1 MQVND
6 WLKKIT
12 GQQLANIGAGTI
24 CLAAV
29 PLLMAS
35 QEWDDHDRSKKQMAR
50 DLAKSYL
57 ESCAPNA
64 ILFSFGDN
72 DTYPLWYA
80 QEVEG
85 IRKDVRVIN
94 YSLLGIDWYI
104 NQLRYKVNN
113 SDSIDVIWAPEQIEG
128 GKRDYIRYFDRPG
141 LSDANKYFDL
151 YSLMHDFIG
160 SEEPEMQLEMQ
171 DGSRMNYYPVKKVSV
186 PVDTNFVRKNGT
198 VEPNDILTNEI
209 RFDIPK
215 DILMKNDLT
224 VLNIIA
230 ANKWKRPIYFTSSFG
245 ELGFSQYLRAEGQC
259 HRLVPV
265 ADPDKINSRASYE
278 VIKNKFAF
286 GNANIPGVY
295 FDEENRRHLLGLR
308 QTVAETAGAL
318 VTEGQNEKAK
328 ELLNLLDKNMLAE
341 NMPYGLLS
349 RFNQHDYISFLLLEV
364 AYKCGDKAL
373 AIKIKESLSKDL
385 QQQIAYYAYI
395 GGMSAP
401 EMSQAVQD
409 LLTNKA
415 DNLTNSQKNMFN
427 EIRQAFGL
435 NEGIRNLEILY
446 K

>member
-1 MQVND
+1 
-6 WLKKIT
+6 
-12 GQQLANIGAGTI
+12 
-24 CLAAV
+24 
-29 PLLMAS
+29 
-35 QEWDDHDRSKKQMAR
+35 
-50 DLAKSYL
+50 
-57 ESCAPNA
+57 
-64 ILFSFGDN
+64 
-72 DTYPLWYA
+72 
-80 QEVEG
+80 
-85 IRKDVRVIN
+85 
-94 YSLLGIDWYI
+94 
-104 NQLRYKVNN
+104 
-113 SDSIDVIWAPEQIEG
+113 
-128 GKRDYIRYFDRPG
+128 
-141 LSDANKYFDL
+141 
-151 YSLMHDFIG
+151 
-160 SEEPEMQLEMQ
+160 
-171 DGSRMNYYPVKKVSV
+171 
-186 PVDTNFVRKNGT
+186 
-198 VEPNDILTNEI
+198 
-209 RFDIPK
+209 
-215 DILMKNDLT
+215 
-224 VLNIIA
+224 
-230 ANKWKRPIYFTSSFG
+230 
-245 ELGFSQYLRAEGQC
+245 
-259 HRLVPV
+259 
-265 ADPDKINSRASYE
+265 
-278 VIKNKFAF
+278 
-286 GNANIPGVY
+286 VY

-373 AIKIKESLSKDL
+373 ASKIKESLSKDL